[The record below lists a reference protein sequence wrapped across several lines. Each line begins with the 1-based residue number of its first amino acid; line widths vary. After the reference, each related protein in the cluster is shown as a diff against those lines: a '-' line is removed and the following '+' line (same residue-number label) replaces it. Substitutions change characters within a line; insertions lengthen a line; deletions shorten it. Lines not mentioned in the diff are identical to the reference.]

1 MKNFYDKL
9 ILLIAVFAVAGGV
22 RLYLQKTAKARDL
35 ESPVKVQPAD
45 KPYVAVPVP
54 ETPSAEAEW
63 PDAPEQSTGWTYDVF
78 TPPKIYLDENGQF
91 TAEGW
96 VPPPPEEPFGIY
108 LVGLERDAYRIQIQ
122 GYIEEDRQDPSK
134 NLVLLY
140 DEERG
145 VPVRLRAGDRNEAAE
160 LEVLDFNIERKIN
173 AQMGEVEII
182 AQATIRDLRTGEE
195 LSLTEGERRYNNGIT
210 VSLRSNEDP
219 SFGIE
224 LTEAGVTFENERF
237 QYKLLS
243 INLEENSITV
253 EKLPSEE
260 GRESEILTLKPQQ
273 NMVKVPESPSALS
286 SPSSATMPTMLF

>member
-145 VPVRLRAGDRNEAAE
+145 VPVRLRAGDRNDAAE

>member
-145 VPVRLRAGDRNEAAE
+145 VPVRLRAGDRNDAAE

-260 GRESEILTLKPQQ
+260 GRESEILTLKPQKT
-273 NMVKVPESPSALS
+273 MAKVPDSPSTLS
-286 SPSSATMPTMLF
+286 NPSSATMPTMPF

>member
-260 GRESEILTLKPQQ
+260 GRESEILTLKPQKT
-273 NMVKVPESPSALS
+273 MAKVPDSPSTLS
-286 SPSSATMPTMLF
+286 NPSSATMPTMPF

>member
-286 SPSSATMPTMLF
+286 SPSSATMPTMPF

>member
-145 VPVRLRAGDRNEAAE
+145 VPVRLRAGDRNDAAE

-273 NMVKVPESPSALS
+273 TMVKVPESPSTLS